1 MVCTCHII
9 PHDILDRLSKDQ
21 TLDDATRKAFAD
33 TTRVDAEMRKLRSQ
47 AGQLT
52 RVRKEVSPAPEL
64 AAGPPAIQVYDC
76 KHHQA
81 LPGTPVPSPETAA
94 DADAKRVFDETTA
107 LATFYAEVF
116 DRNSVDGAGAALISS
131 IHYMK
136 NYNNA
141 FWNGTQMVY
150 GDGDGNILVDFSNG
164 NDVIGHELTHGVTQH
179 TLQLVYTDE
188 SGGLNESLSD
198 CFGSM
203 FRQWQAAQEVTAAD
217 WLIGSDIMGPGALAK
232 GKTCLRDMV
241 NPDADHCLSAQ
252 PTKYA
257 QYTPGMDPHYSSGIP
272 NRAFAAICNSVGG
285 KSWEKVGQIWYK
297 VLTGSGPRP
306 NLTMKQFADLIRA
319 ATAAL
324 YPGDADLANKVDAGW
339 KLVGL

>member
-9 PHDILDRLSKDQ
+9 PHDVLDRLSKDG
-21 TLDDATRKAFAD
+21 TLDSATRKAFVD
-33 TTRVDAEMRKLRSQ
+33 TTLVDAEMRKLRSQ

-52 RVRKEVSPAPEL
+52 RVRKQVSAVLEL
-64 AAGPPAIQVYDC
+64 AAGPPSIEVYDC

-81 LPGTPVPSPETAA
+81 LPGTPVPSPETSA
-94 DADAKRVFDETTA
+94 DAVAKRVFDETTA
-107 LATFYAEVF
+107 LAAFYAQAFE
-116 DRNSVDGAGAALISS
+116 RNSVDGAGAALISS
-131 IHYMK
+131 IHYMA

-150 GDGDGNILVDFSNG
+150 GDGDGKIFVDFSTG

-179 TLQLVYTDE
+179 TLQLAYTDE
-188 SGGLNESLSD
+188 AGGLNESLSD

-203 FRQWQAAQEVTAAD
+203 FRQWQVGQDVTGAD
-217 WLIGSDIMGPGALAK
+217 WLIGKDIMGPAALAR
-232 GKTCLRDMV
+232 GYTCLRDMV
-241 NPDADHCLSAQ
+241 NPAAPHCLAPQ
-252 PTKYA
+252 PTQYA
-257 QYTPGMDPHYSSGIP
+257 QYTPGMDPHSSSGIP
-272 NRAFAAICNSVGG
+272 NRAFTAICNSVGG

-306 NLTMKQFADLIRA
+306 NLQMKEFADLIRA

-324 YPGDADLANKVDAGW
+324 YAGDADLANKVDAGW
-339 KLVGL
+339 TLVGL